1 MKQFASKDL
10 MSDNTTTRRLRGF
23 LRSIGLGL
31 VSGAADDDCSA
42 IGTYTQAGA
51 QLGYRALWTAP
62 VAFPMMVAVVYL
74 SAKLGLVTGQGL
86 FATLRSHF
94 PRGLLYPLLVLV
106 IVGNIIEAGA
116 DIGGMAASLGI
127 LVHVSQW
134 VLVLGVTMAASVLQL
149 WGSYRI
155 IRNVFRILALTLF
168 AYIVSAFRSHPELGN
183 VVHGTLVPT
192 VHFDQQ
198 TLAILVAIVGAS
210 LSTYLCVWQSNQE
223 VEEKEAGGKHTPRQR
238 RGTTDEELKAS
249 LLGTITGMLISS
261 AVMYSIILTAAT
273 TLYVARNHTIATA
286 LQAAESLKPLA
297 GRAAGLIFT
306 VGIVGTGFLAVPIM
320 VAGAAYALSQTFGWE
335 NGLYHGLG
343 NAKRFY
349 AAISVFMLLAMGMNF
364 IGINPMRA
372 LVIAGI
378 MQGLSIPPIMLL
390 IMIMTNNRSIMGDKV
405 NGKLIN
411 ALGWV
416 TTTVIF
422 AASGCLLF
430 SWLHS

>member
-1 MKQFASKDL
+1 
-10 MSDNTTTRRLRGF
+10 MSDHTTTRRLHGA

-51 QLGYRALWTAP
+51 QLGYRVLWTAP

-86 FATLRSHF
+86 FATLRRHF
-94 PRGLLYPLLVLV
+94 SRWLLYPLLILV

-116 DIGGMAASLGI
+116 DIGGMAASVRI
-127 LVHVSQW
+127 LIHTPQW
-134 VLVLGVTMAASVLQL
+134 VLVLGVTVAASVLQL
-149 WGSYRI
+149 WGSYRF

-168 AYIVSAFRSHPELGN
+168 AYIISAFRSHPDLGN
-183 VVHGTLVPT
+183 VVHGTLIPT

-210 LSTYLCVWQSNQE
+210 LSTYLCVWQSNQQ
-223 VEEKEAGGKHTPRQR
+223 VEEKEAEGKHTPRQR

-249 LLGTITGMLISS
+249 LLGTIFGMFFSS
-261 AVMYSIILTAAT
+261 AVMYSIILTAAA
-273 TLYVARNHTIATA
+273 TLYMAGHHNITTA
-286 LQAAESLKPLA
+286 FQAAESLKPLA
-297 GRAAGLIFT
+297 GRAAGLLFT
-306 VGIVGTGFLAVPIM
+306 VGIVGTGFLAVSIM
-320 VAGAAYALSQTFGWE
+320 IAGAAYALSQSFGWE

-343 NAKRFY
+343 SAKKFY
-349 AAISVFMLLAMGMNF
+349 AAISVFMLLAMGINF
-364 IGINPMRA
+364 IGINPMHA

-378 MQGLSIPPIMLL
+378 VQGLSIPPIMLL
-390 IMIMTNNRSIMGDKV
+390 IMIITNSQSIMGDKV
-405 NGKLIN
+405 NGSLIN
-411 ALGWV
+411 TLGWG
-416 TTTVIF
+416 TTVVIF

-430 SWLHS
+430 SWLHL